1 MNKVC
6 IYLRKSRADEEIEKT
21 LGQGETLAK
30 HRKAL
35 LKYAKE
41 KNLNIIE
48 IKEEIVSGDSLFHRP
63 KMLELLKEV
72 ENKQYTGVLVMDID
86 RLGRGG
92 MKDQGIILDAFKES
106 NTLIITPTKTYDLN
120 DELDEEMTEF
130 KTFFSRRELKT
141 INRRM
146 QGGRIRSVEDG
157 NYIATN
163 PPLGYDIE
171 YIKKSRTLKINES
184 ESAVIKIIFDKYING
199 DGAKVIANYL
209 NSLGLKN
216 KSGKAFNYSSILYII
231 KNPIYIGKIT
241 WKKREY
247 KKSLDISKK
256 KDCRTRDKSEWIIAN
271 GKHEGIIEESV
282 FNRANTIL
290 NSRYHIPYK
299 QNNEPVNPFAG
310 ILKCGI
316 CKKTLIFR
324 KVRHKARIMC
334 IHKCG
339 NISIDFDIIENRI
352 LLEMKK
358 YLAEYKATIENTNND
373 TDNKRN
379 DYSKQLSLLKKE
391 LTTLSEQRLSLF
403 DYFERHIYTEDV
415 FLERSKNIDERINN
429 VNREIDKLNNLI
441 SDESIKENSTQITKF
456 ENVITGY
463 ENTDDIKLKNELLKS
478 VLDNIEYIRN
488 KEGVTVRICPTL
500 LR

>member
-1 MNKVC
+1 MNKIC

-30 HRKAL
+30 HRNAL

-41 KNLNIIE
+41 KKLNIIE

-92 MKDQGIILDAFKES
+92 MKDQGIILDAFKDS
-106 NTLIITPTKTYDLN
+106 NTLIITPTKTYNLN
-120 DELDEEMTEF
+120 NELDEEMTEF

-163 PPLGYDIE
+163 APLGYDIE
-171 YIKKSRTLKINES
+171 YIKKCRTLKINEN
-184 ESAVIKIIFDKYING
+184 EAEIIKIIFDRYING
-199 DGAKVIANYL
+199 DGAKVIADYL

-216 KSGKAFNYSSILYII
+216 KSDKPFNYSSILYIL

-247 KKSLDISKK
+247 KKSLDGSKK
-256 KDCRTRDKSEWIIAN
+256 KDCKTRDKSEWIISE
-271 GKHEGIIEESV
+271 GKHEGIVEENV

-290 NSRYHIPYK
+290 DSRYHIPYK

-324 KVRHKARIMC
+324 KVRNKGRIMC

-339 NISIDFDIIENRI
+339 NISIDFDIIENKI
-352 LLEMKK
+352 LLEIKK
-358 YLAEYKATIENTNND
+358 YLSEYKATIENTNITN
-373 TDNKRN
+373 NKRN

-391 LTTLSEQRLSLF
+391 LTTLSDQRLSLF

-415 FLERSKNIDERINN
+415 FLERSKNIDNRINN
-429 VNREIDKLNNLI
+429 VNREIDKLNKLI
-441 SDESIKENSTQITKF
+441 SDEAIQENSTQITKF

-488 KEGVTVRICPTL
+488 KEGITVRICPTL